1 MTPPENASFAVP
13 LKRLPDVFRG
23 QNDGKKKI
31 YIYVPEKVDDIEFF
45 ANETHEG
52 NI

>member
-23 QNDGKKKI
+23 QNSGKNI
-31 YIYVPEKVDDIEFF
+31 YIYIPEKVDDIESF
-45 ANETHEG
+45 AHETHEG

>member
-13 LKRLPDVFRG
+13 LKRLPDVFLG
-23 QNDGKKKI
+23 QNGGKKKYI
-31 YIYVPEKVDDIEFF
+31 YIPEKVDDIEFF
-45 ANETHEG
+45 AHETHEG

>member
-23 QNDGKKKI
+23 QNGGKKI
-31 YIYVPEKVDDIEFF
+31 YKYIPEKVNDIEFF
-45 ANETHEG
+45 AHETYEG